1 MTVGRLAPNRGPR
14 LFSEVIGHLV
24 SQSPGQNCGKYGV
37 EVDWRRDHGERRA
50 TGDKVAQDPATDR
63 GQTRQNECAEDVV
76 VLPAREKDARNGER
90 DGTDDIEEVEPRSL
104 HGDGEQHGHGVVP
117 EDHVVFP
124 GSFQLLQ
131 ASIEGLDVPR
141 RGGFFAE
148 HHVDVRGK
156 DGNFMLTYLSLHAG
170 PPSHG
175 RDNQTVGDEGVDL
188 SLEQPRKVGVVRVGV
203 KDAVG
208 IGRIEGKS
216 LDLRTIEKAAD
227 QTNPH
232 PGSGQRGQKFPHIG
246 GGQPVLIRAP
256 RDEHI
261 RFGAVG
267 MGKPGILLPLRR
279 LVSTGGD
286 VPFPAPYLLLVLHPV
301 YLLIGNSAPCFG
313 EDARD
318 DLDI

>member
-1 MTVGRLAPNRGPR
+1 MKASTSR
-14 LFSEVIGHLV
+14 
-24 SQSPGQNCGKYGV
+24 
-37 EVDWRRDHGERRA
+37 
-50 TGDKVAQDPATDR
+50 
-63 GQTRQNECAEDVV
+63 
-76 VLPAREKDARNGER
+76 
-90 DGTDDIEEVEPRSL
+90 
-104 HGDGEQHGHGVVP
+104 GVV
-117 EDHVVFP
+117 D
-124 GSFQLLQ
+124 
-131 ASIEGLDVPR
+131 
-141 RGGFFAE
+141 FFAE

-175 RDNQTVGDEGVDL
+175 CDNQTVGDEGVDL

-203 KDAVG
+203 KDAAG

-216 LDLRTIEKAAD
+216 LDVGTVEKSAD
-227 QTNPH
+227 QTDPH

-246 GGQPVLIRAP
+246 GGQPVLIRPP

-261 RFGAVG
+261 CFGAVG

-279 LVSTGGD
+279 LVGTGGD

-318 DLDI
+318 DLDIQSPQLAQGSAVFLELVRVPTIPSTTEFTSFFLRALGGGRRESEDGDN